1 MNLAMKN
8 IRKSMLQLEIYSFP
22 ILSLIVI
29 FFGTIIGLGG
39 GDIYS
44 VFGQTEGTNLGEKSE
59 NNNDLITIKVKM
71 NKNNLDIAKQDRLN
85 VIGYLNGE
93 GQTKYIDLK
102 DIGRLVEKH
111 PQPLIQ

>member
-1 MNLAMKN
+1 
-8 IRKSMLQLEIYSFP
+8 
-22 ILSLIVI
+22 
-29 FFGTIIGLGG
+29 
-39 GDIYS
+39 
-44 VFGQTEGTNLGEKSE
+44 
-59 NNNDLITIKVKM
+59 M
-71 NKNNLDIAKQDRLN
+71 NKNNLDIAKHDHLN

>member
-1 MNLAMKN
+1 MD
-8 IRKSMLQLEIYSFP
+8 
-22 ILSLIVI
+22 IL
-29 FFGTIIGLGG
+29 
-39 GDIYS
+39 
-44 VFGQTEGTNLGEKSE
+44 NH
-59 NNNDLITIKVKM
+59 
-71 NKNNLDIAKQDRLN
+71 DRLT